1 MPVAALILVEP
12 SQAGNLGAVMRI
24 AANFGVC
31 HLELVRPAVD
41 PDSEEVR
48 RWACGGDALI
58 ECRSWARLADAA
70 ADYRTLAASA
80 SGRGRRALPVLSPR
94 EAIPLMA
101 ERGLDETALVF
112 GNETRGLC
120 RADLDC
126 CDMVIRIPSVVGFP
140 VLNLAQAVAILVSAS
155 AESHQEGSR
164 DALEPAPQAAVE
176 GLMAH
181 LRRGLLAIGFL
192 DPRNPQRILRKL
204 RRLLGRAGVTA
215 EEVRILRGICRQMEW
230 AAGQRSNRSQHSNKE
245 NG

>member
-1 MPVAALILVEP
+1 MSVAALILVEP

-24 AANFGVC
+24 AANFGVRR
-31 HLELVRPAVD
+31 LELVRPAVD
-41 PDSEEVR
+41 PGTDEVR
-48 RWACGGDALI
+48 RWACGGDELL
-58 ECRSWARLADAA
+58 ECRSWARFADAA
-70 ADYRTLAASA
+70 AGYRTLAASA

-94 EAIPLMA
+94 EAIPVMA

-120 RADLDC
+120 RADLDR
-126 CDMVIRIPSVVGFP
+126 CDMVIRIPSVAGFP
-140 VLNLAQAVAILVSAS
+140 VLNLAQAAAILVSAS
-155 AESHQEGSR
+155 AECHQEGPR
-164 DALEPAPQAAVE
+164 NALDPAPRAAVE

-192 DPRNPQRILRKL
+192 DPQNPQRILRKL

-230 AAGQRSNRSQHSNKE
+230 SAGQRFDRSQPWNEE